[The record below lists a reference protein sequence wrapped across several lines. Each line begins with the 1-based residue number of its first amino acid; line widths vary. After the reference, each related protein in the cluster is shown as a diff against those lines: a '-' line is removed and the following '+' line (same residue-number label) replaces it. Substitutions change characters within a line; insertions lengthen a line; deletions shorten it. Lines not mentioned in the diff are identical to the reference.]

1 MADAVHFMKT
11 HKEESIRV
19 MQKYTR
25 GLARDI
31 LEGAWASNAELVVDD
46 GYPTLEGLKQTLDIQ
61 ALTDARA
68 TKAKAEDFVDLR
80 FVDEIRKTGYLS
92 KLK

>member
-1 MADAVHFMKT
+1 MRAWRFSSVV
-11 HKEESIRV
+11 S
-19 MQKYTR
+19 
-25 GLARDI
+25 
-31 LEGAWASNAELVVDD
+31 EGFPANASDKDCRYASNVELIVDD
-46 GYPTLEGLKQTLDIQ
+46 GYPTLEGLKHTIEIQ

-68 TKAKAEDFVDLR
+68 AKAKAEDFVDLR